1 MGGAGGYV
9 IPLSQAVY
17 CSNPDAVESCLKLCP
32 AADVVSIGVRLGSY
46 LQALAYF
53 ALVLFAPD
61 EGGAESMVRSL
72 LAARKVGQD

>member
-9 IPLSQAVY
+9 VPLAQAVY
-17 CSNPDAVESCLKLCP
+17 CSNPDAVESCVKLCP

-61 EGGAESMVRSL
+61 EGGAESMVSSL
-72 LAARKVGQD
+72 PFRTTAGQD